1 MNPVVSV
8 IESIAT
14 AFNGL
19 GLWRGRQT
27 VWGHGMRAKT
37 FDRSLYLLM
46 HRVGIMGRSEK
57 AAMAELVKPGMTV
70 VDVGAN
76 VGLYTLFMAG
86 LVGPTGRVIAFEP
99 DPELVEMLRENCAAN
114 RFTNV
119 EIHNCALGAEPDRLV
134 LHRLT
139 LNSGENH
146 LGSMERGA
154 FRRPVEVVVAT
165 FDSLL
170 PDVRPDFVKVD
181 VQGWELKVLKGMKQA
196 LTASRP
202 RVFVELWPEGLRRA
216 GNSPKELYAFIR
228 EAQLDFYRGKDWAPV
243 GEAEFLEMATTAKGI
258 AYVNLLASS
267 TRPAAQR

>member
-1 MNPVVSV
+1 M
-8 IESIAT
+8 AT

-19 GLWRGRQT
+19 GLWRGSQT
-27 VWGHGMRAKT
+27 VWGHGMKAKT

-46 HRVGIMGRSEK
+46 HRVGLMGRSEK

-76 VGLYTLFMAG
+76 LGLYTLYMAG

-99 DPELVEMLRENCAAN
+99 DPDLVEILRENCSAN
-114 RFTNV
+114 GVTNV
-119 EIHNCALGAEPDRLV
+119 EVHNCALGAEPDHLI

-146 LGSMERGA
+146 LGSKERGA

-181 VQGWELKVLKGMKQA
+181 VQGWELNVLKGMRLA
-196 LTASRP
+196 LLSSRP
-202 RVFVELWPEGLRRA
+202 KVYVELWPEGLRRA
-216 GNSPKELYAFIR
+216 GSSPKELYTFIR
-228 EAQLDFYRGKDWAPV
+228 EAQLDFYSGKEWSPV
-243 GEAEFLEMATTAKGI
+243 GEQQFLEMATSAKGM
-258 AYVNLLASS
+258 AYFNLLASS
-267 TRPAAQR
+267 SRPAAHR